1 MAAIALL
8 ASSLRQWV
16 DQPANPVKNPFR
28 RIFPQMANDNN
39 LPQDDNLTVDPAHV
53 AGEMADTDGE
63 TTDSSAADAIVS
75 AAPQPE
81 SARTDEEIAELKDK
95 YLRLAAEFENYKR
108 RTSKERIELFK
119 TASQE
124 LMVALLPVLD
134 DFERARNATQNTTD
148 ADAVRESIEIIQS
161 KLNKTLQQKGLTA
174 MEAKGGDFD
183 AELHE
188 AITQIPAPSEDL
200 IGKIVDEVEKG
211 YYLGDKVIRHA
222 KVVLGQ

>member
-1 MAAIALL
+1 M
-8 ASSLRQWV
+8 
-16 DQPANPVKNPFR
+16 KNPFR
-28 RIFPQMANDNN
+28 RIFPQMANENT
-39 LPQDDNLTVDPAHV
+39 LPQDDNLTADPNHV
-53 AGEMADTDGE
+53 AGEIADGE
-63 TTDSSAADAIVS
+63 STDPGLTATGAL
-75 AAPQPE
+75 QPE
-81 SARTDEEIAELKDK
+81 ASRIDAELVDLKDK

-134 DFERARNATQNTTD
+134 DFERARHATAATID
-148 ADAVRESIEIIQS
+148 ANDVRESIEIIQS

-200 IGKIVDEVEKG
+200 KGKIVDVVEKG

>member
-1 MAAIALL
+1 
-8 ASSLRQWV
+8 
-16 DQPANPVKNPFR
+16 
-28 RIFPQMANDNN
+28 MANGNN
-39 LPQDDNLTVDPAHV
+39 LPQDDNLTTDPSHT
-53 AGEMADTDGE
+53 AGEMADNEGGA
-63 TTDSSAADAIVS
+63 TTDPDMTATGAPASEVS
-75 AAPQPE
+75 
-81 SARTDEEIAELKDK
+81 RTDAELVDLKDK

-108 RTSKERIELFK
+108 RTTKERIELFK

-134 DFERARNATQNTTD
+134 DFERARNATAVTTD
-148 ADAVRESIEIIQS
+148 ANAVRESIEIIQS

-188 AITQIPAPSEDL
+188 AITQIPAPSDDL
-200 IGKIVDEVEKG
+200 KGKIVDEVEKG

-222 KVVLGQ
+222 KVVLGH